1 MLETALTQLCHAF
14 FIVCR
19 ERISVKKTFPFGWS
33 GPGPGLGSGVRAWKA
48 ALGTPRP
55 SKMLKSSQIA
65 TMQAKSCMEES
76 AEMSKSKR
84 CITCR
89 ATPSPQDASQAR

>member
-1 MLETALTQLCHAF
+1 MLETAPTQLCHAF

-19 ERISVKKTFPFGWS
+19 DRISVKKTCPFGS
-33 GPGPGLGSGVRAWKA
+33 SGPGLGSGVFAWKA

-65 TMQAKSCMEES
+65 TMQEKSSMEES
-76 AEMSKSKR
+76 AEMSKSNR

-89 ATPSPQDASQAR
+89 ATSCQRDASQAR